1 MKKSWYLSKELWA
14 SVLAVVVF
22 FFSTLDIHP
31 DADLLLK
38 LENTYL
44 ALYPLIIGYLRVFH
58 TSKKLAF

>member
-1 MKKSWYLSKELWA
+1 MKKWFLSKELWA

-22 FFSTLDIHP
+22 FFKTLDVVP